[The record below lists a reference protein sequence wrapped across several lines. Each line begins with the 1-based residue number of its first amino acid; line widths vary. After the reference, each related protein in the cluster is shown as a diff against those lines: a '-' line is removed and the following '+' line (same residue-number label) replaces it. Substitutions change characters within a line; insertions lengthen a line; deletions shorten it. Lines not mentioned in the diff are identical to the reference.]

1 MSETATSTETQE
13 LRKRIDSLSKELG
26 ELCKSVKD
34 RAITGSKEWAEEH
47 PAAAIGVVAGV
58 SASIGFVLG
67 LLIARN
73 RG

>member
-1 MSETATSTETQE
+1 MPETATSTETQE
-13 LRKRIDSLSKELG
+13 LRKRIDVLSKELG

-58 SASIGFVLG
+58 SASIGFILG
-67 LLIARN
+67 LMVARN